1 MKIKEITEQ
10 RVDEALP
17 AVAAIWVL
25 RWVIAKG
32 AWPFLKW
39 VLRKFGTK
47 LATGAAAVAAI
58 DQGWEWVK
66 GQIGEEMAQMLIENK
81 FEIGMA
87 VALILGGVVIK
98 RYFEKVGDRMWN
110 KVDEGKSPHK
120 KGTAKYKKHMAAMH
134 AESEYKHAD
143 HAKGSD
149 PMPKKSKVSR
159 SGETKHPLRGK
170 LVGAS

>member
-1 MKIKEITEQ
+1 MKIRDISETTSGGI
-10 RVDEALP
+10 
-17 AVAAIWVL
+17 AV
-25 RWVIAKG
+25 
-32 AWPFLKW
+32 
-39 VLRKFGTK
+39 
-47 LATGAAAVAAI
+47 VA
-58 DQGWEWVK
+58 QPVGK
-66 GQIGEEMAQMLIENK
+66 
-81 FEIGMA
+81 
-87 VALILGGVVIK
+87 VIK
-98 RYFEKVGDRMWN
+98 RPNPSVFSK
-110 KVDEGKSPHK
+110 KKKTEGKSPHK